1 MTQAKSL
8 LGEKITNNS
17 YLFLN
22 LLFGF
27 FPISF
32 ILGSLVVNINFLL
45 FCLLGIYCLKSEI
58 LKTKFDF
65 SFKIIFLF
73 FFIVFFSTLLNLV
86 VSIYFNEYIRADL
99 TKLIKSLL
107 FFRFFLFLLIVYLL
121 SKHNILRFEYF
132 FLVAAL
138 SSILLALDV
147 IYQHFFGVD
156 IIGLKSQK
164 FRSSGFFGDEYIA
177 GGYLQRFG
185 FFAIFFSILVSK
197 NKKIIKF
204 VSTIFVICI
213 LCAAIFFSGNRMP
226 FILFLFGLF
235 LILLFN
241 FKIKKILLTGLITF
255 FIILQLMLSFDAT
268 LKKNFTNEYTS
279 FYNNVTNT
287 LLYLF
292 YSEKL
297 ENSRKTSL
305 KNKPTKKNSF
315 CFEFFKDVDCDLLI
329 RTKRADI
336 EYYLGGEKNSDIEKS
351 FGQKT
356 TFLSREK
363 TSNYRKLFLAA
374 LYTWKEHKIF
384 GNGIRSFYT
393 DCHNLSNSDVNIAED
408 EDPNKKNL
416 SCSNHPHN
424 YYFQILTSTGIVG
437 LFIILL
443 IGLLFV
449 IFSLKN
455 LKFMKK
461 FDMES
466 VILLSTTISFFLEIF
481 PLRSSGSLYTT
492 SNATYIILVGSIL
505 LSYKE
510 FLKTK

>member
-1 MTQAKSL
+1 MIAVKSVVQEKNVNSHL
-8 LGEKITNNS
+8 FINFIFAFFPVSFVLGS
-17 YLFLN
+17 LFINLN
-22 LLFGF
+22 LL
-27 FPISF
+27 
-32 ILGSLVVNINFLL
+32 L
-45 FCLLGIYCLKSEI
+45 FCCLGIFYLRTKI
-58 LKTKFDF
+58 LTFKFDLTI
-65 SFKIIFLF
+65 KIIFLF
-73 FFIVFFSTLLNLV
+73 FLAVFFSTVLNLIR
-86 VSIYFNEYIRADL
+86 SIYFEDHDGINL
-99 TKLIKSLL
+99 SKLFKSIL
-107 FFRFFLFLLIVYLL
+107 FFRFFLFLTIVYLL
-121 SKHNILRFEYF
+121 SRLNILRFKYF
-132 FLVAAL
+132 FLVATF
-138 SSILLALDV
+138 STILLSLDI
-147 IYQHFFGVD
+147 IYQHFFGAD
-156 IIGLKSQK
+156 ILGFKSEK
-164 FRSSGFFGDEYIA
+164 FRSNGFFADEYIA
-177 GGYLQRFG
+177 GGYLLRFG
-185 FFAIFFSILVSK
+185 FFTIFFTVFSLK
-197 NKKIIKF
+197 NMNYIKF
-204 VSTIFVICI
+204 ISTVIIICALGFAI
-213 LCAAIFFSGNRMP
+213 LFSGNRMP

-268 LKKNFTNEYTS
+268 FKKNFTNEYTS

-305 KNKPTKKNSF
+305 KNKPKKKNSF

>member
-1 MTQAKSL
+1 
-8 LGEKITNNS
+8 
-17 YLFLN
+17 
-22 LLFGF
+22 
-27 FPISF
+27 
-32 ILGSLVVNINFLL
+32 
-45 FCLLGIYCLKSEI
+45 
-58 LKTKFDF
+58 
-65 SFKIIFLF
+65 
-73 FFIVFFSTLLNLV
+73 
-86 VSIYFNEYIRADL
+86 
-99 TKLIKSLL
+99 
-107 FFRFFLFLLIVYLL
+107 
-121 SKHNILRFEYF
+121 
-132 FLVAAL
+132 
-138 SSILLALDV
+138 
-147 IYQHFFGVD
+147 
-156 IIGLKSQK
+156 
-164 FRSSGFFGDEYIA
+164 
-177 GGYLQRFG
+177 
-185 FFAIFFSILVSK
+185 
-197 NKKIIKF
+197 
-204 VSTIFVICI
+204 
-213 LCAAIFFSGNRMP
+213 
-226 FILFLFGLF
+226 
-235 LILLFN
+235 
-241 FKIKKILLTGLITF
+241 
-255 FIILQLMLSFDAT
+255 
-268 LKKNFTNEYTS
+268 
-279 FYNNVTNT
+279 
-287 LLYLF
+287 LF

-305 KNKPTKKNSF
+305 KNKPKKKNSF